1 MNKIIKLE
9 LEKVVNNLFDE
20 LNNGENGTLD
30 IVDAIKKELSVLT
43 ENLTL

>member
-9 LEKVVNNLFDE
+9 LEKAVNNLFDE